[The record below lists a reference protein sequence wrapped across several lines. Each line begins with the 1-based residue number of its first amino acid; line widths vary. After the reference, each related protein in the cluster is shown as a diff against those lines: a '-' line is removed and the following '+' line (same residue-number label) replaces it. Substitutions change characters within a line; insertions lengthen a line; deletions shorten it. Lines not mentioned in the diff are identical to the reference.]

1 MLIKQLANDPFDPGM
16 RMDRKIMK
24 ADLGGTRVNF
34 DEEEGLLTRT
44 ERQKHITTSH
54 TSSTRLVISSD
65 NR

>member
-44 ERQKHITTSH
+44 ERQKH
-54 TSSTRLVISSD
+54 
-65 NR
+65 

>member
-16 RMDRKIMK
+16 RMDRKIME

-44 ERQKHITTSH
+44 ERQKH
-54 TSSTRLVISSD
+54 
-65 NR
+65 